1 MASGGKENK
10 MVFDIRGKR
19 RHVVKVVY
27 AILALLMGLS
37 LFLVVGP
44 VNIGSLLGNNGS
56 SSSSAA
62 KPYEEQAERLELKL
76 KKSPEDAELLAQL
89 TRARINAGNAS
100 VEENSEGQTVYT
112 TQTIQQFQQASNDW
126 SKYLKATN
134 EPRPALAQVIAPVM
148 VTLAEGSSIT
158 EFRPNV
164 EAAADA
170 QQVYAEAQP
179 SINSLT
185 TLAIYRYFNGDFA
198 GAHEAEKEALALSKD
213 KFERQNIE
221 NQMQQYEKRA
231 KEVEK
236 QLAEIEKAQKSAG
249 NAGGKE
255 SLENPLG
262 GLGGSSLGE

>member
-44 VNIGSLLGNNGS
+44 VNIGSLLGNSS

-62 KPYEEQAERLELKL
+62 KPYEEQAERIELKL
-76 KKSPEDAELLAQL
+76 KKSPKDPELLGQL
-89 TRARINAGNAS
+89 TRTRINAGNAS

-112 TQTIQQFQQASNDW
+112 TDTIQQFQQASDDW

-134 EPRPALAQVIAPVM
+134 EPRPALAQVMAPVLI
-148 VTLAEGSSIT
+148 TLAESSSIR

-164 EAAADA
+164 EAAVEA
-170 QQVYAEAQP
+170 QQIYAEAQP

-185 TLAIYRYFNGDFA
+185 TLTIYRYFNGDFA
-198 GAHEAEKEALALSKD
+198 GAHEAEKEALALTKD

-231 KEVEK
+231 KELEK
-236 QLAEIEKAQKSAG
+236 QLAEIEKAEKSASS
-249 NAGGKE
+249 AGGKE